1 MVASRVRAKGTIVF
15 TVDTR
20 GKSSRLQKGT
30 SQRTRVAPRESKPEM
45 DMPLNFG
52 FDDLEEGSN
61 IAWDQMTS
69 MVHSLVT
76 QARVMDGSEI
86 WSAS

>member
-1 MVASRVRAKGTIVF
+1 
-15 TVDTR
+15 
-20 GKSSRLQKGT
+20 
-30 SQRTRVAPRESKPEM
+30 M
-45 DMPLNFG
+45 DMLLNFG